1 MLGRRAAIIG
11 LIGGLSACG
20 FRPMMMQTKN
30 EDVRDDLAAVE
41 ITGLK
46 GRLGQLLRNSLL
58 DHMNPQSL
66 SVPPR
71 YILVIELNRNT
82 NALAIQLDNTVTRYN
97 LVLTAYIRL
106 LDREDQ
112 AVLYGSTVRRTA
124 SYDVVKAPYS
134 TLVAEQDAE
143 RRAADEVGVDISNQ
157 LAVHF
162 ARQAPVV

>member
-20 FRPMMMQTKN
+20 FRPMMRQVNN
-30 EDVRDDLAAVE
+30 EGVRDELAAVK
-41 ITGLK
+41 ITGLS

-58 DHMNPQSL
+58 DHMNPQSAT
-66 SVPPR
+66 VPSR
-71 YILVIELNRNT
+71 YILTIRLT
-82 NALAIQLDNTVTRYN
+82 QKTKSLAIQLDNTVTRYN
-97 LVLTAYIRL
+97 LILTAKIRL
-106 LDREDQ
+106 LDGEDQ
-112 AVLYGSTVRRTA
+112 KELYKSTVRRVA

-134 TLVAEQDAE
+134 TLVAEQDAG
-143 RRAADEVGVDISNQ
+143 RRAANEVGGDISNQ

>member
-11 LIGGLSACG
+11 LIGGVSACG
-20 FRPMMMQTKN
+20 FRPMMRQVKN
-30 EDVRDDLAAVE
+30 EGVRGELAAVK
-41 ITGLK
+41 ITGLN
-46 GRLGQLLRNSLL
+46 GRLGQLVRNSLL
-58 DHMNPQSL
+58 DHMNPQSAT
-66 SVPPR
+66 VPSR
-71 YILVIELNRNT
+71 YILVIRLTRKT
-82 NALAIQLDNTVTRYN
+82 NSLAIQLDNTVTRYN
-97 LVLTAYIRL
+97 LVLTANIRL
-106 LDREDQ
+106 LDGEDQ
-112 AVLYGSTVRRTA
+112 EELYTATVRRAA

>member
-20 FRPMMMQTKN
+20 FRPMMMQSKN

-66 SVPPR
+66 SIAPR
-71 YILVIELNRNT
+71 YILAIQLNRKT
-82 NALAIQLDNTVTRYN
+82 DALAIQLDNTVTRCN
-97 LVLTAYIRL
+97 LVLTANIRL
-106 LDREDQ
+106 LDRED
-112 AVLYGSTVRRTA
+112 L
-124 SYDVVKAPYS
+124 
-134 TLVAEQDAE
+134 LVEQHGA
-143 RRAADEVGVDISNQ
+143 G
-157 LAVHF
+157 
-162 ARQAPVV
+162 

>member
-20 FRPMMMQTKN
+20 FRPMMRQVNN
-30 EDVRDDLAAVE
+30 EGVRDELAAVKV
-41 ITGLK
+41 TGLS

-58 DHMNPQSL
+58 DNMNPQSVT
-66 SVPPR
+66 VPPR
-71 YILVIELNRNT
+71 YILTVRLTRKT
-82 NALAIQLDNTVTRYN
+82 KSLAIQLDNTVTRYN
-97 LVLTAYIRL
+97 LILTANIRL
-106 LDREDQ
+106 LDGEDQ
-112 AVLYGSTVRRTA
+112 AVLYQSTVRRSA

-134 TLVAEQDAE
+134 TLVAEQDAA
-143 RRAADEVGVDISNQ
+143 RRAANEVGGDISNQ